1 MSAARHLRTAPTEAE
16 TLADEIAEVCR
27 QIDRRTGA
35 PPGTALRGLYWHLW
49 PPADQPAEVLTQL
62 HADAVA
68 YLHDIA
74 TKAAVITTA
83 NRRKELT

>member
-1 MSAARHLRTAPTEAE
+1 MTAARHLHRAPTEAE
-16 TLADEIAEVCR
+16 VLTDEIAEVCR

-68 YLHDIA
+68 YLRD
-74 TKAAVITTA
+74 ITTPPA
-83 NRRKELT
+83 VLTTATDERNN